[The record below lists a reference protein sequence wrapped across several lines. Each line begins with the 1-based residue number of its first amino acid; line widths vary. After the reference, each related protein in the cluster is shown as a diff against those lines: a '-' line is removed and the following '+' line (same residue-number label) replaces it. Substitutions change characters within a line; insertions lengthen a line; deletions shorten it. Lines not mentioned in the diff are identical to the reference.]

1 MNKIILL
8 LALLFTNLCFAQ
20 YQNSYRNIAYDFQ
33 PGVNSRY
40 LSLDIYR
47 QTNGEN
53 LPVIFFVHGGGWS
66 SGDKASRSHD
76 NKRNFFINNG
86 FLFVSVNY
94 RLTPDVMYPQHS
106 LDIAKAF
113 TFILENISS
122 YGGDKKQI
130 FVMGHSAGAHL
141 AALLSSDKSFLNN
154 SGYGLENI
162 QGVILLDGAG
172 YNIPWVINDNIN
184 NNNQSGLN
192 MYYSAFG
199 FDLPIW
205 ELASPITHINAID
218 TIPPFQIF
226 HVDTR
231 RLSTIVSNQLFDAIN
246 GNNQFTEI
254 IPVANSSHA
263 MINKNF
269 GLESDV
275 VSQQALVFIQSIREE
290 LFERV
295 FSNNF
300 D

>member
-1 MNKIILL
+1 MNKIMFLL
-8 LALLFTNLCFAQ
+8 TLVFSNICFAQ
-20 YQNSYRNIAYDFQ
+20 YQSSYRNIAYDVQ

-66 SGDKASRSHD
+66 SGDKATSSHD

-86 FLFVSVNY
+86 FIFVSVNY

-106 LDIAKAF
+106 LDVAKAF
-113 TFILENISS
+113 TFILENINS
-122 YGGDKKQI
+122 YGGDKKQT

-141 AALLSSDKSFLNN
+141 VALLSSDKSFLNN
-154 SGYGLENI
+154 LGYGLENI

-172 YNIPWVINDNIN
+172 YNIPWIINDNII
-184 NNNQSGLN
+184 NNNQTALN
-192 MYYSAFG
+192 IYYSAFG
-199 FDLPIW
+199 FDPLIW
-205 ELASPITHINAID
+205 ELASPVTHVNAID
-218 TIPPFQIF
+218 TTPLFQIF

-231 RLSTIVSNQLFDAIN
+231 RISTIVSNQLFDVLN
-246 GNNQFTEI
+246 NNNQIAEI
-254 IPVANSSHA
+254 IPVANSSHQ

-269 GLESDV
+269 GLENDV
-275 VSQQALVFIQSIREE
+275 VSQQALAFIQAIREE
-290 LFERV
+290 LSERV

-300 D
+300 E